1 MMLKFGSTALVIVL
15 AAATAH
21 AQTFTETFEAGI
33 PATWTTID
41 YHAINPGIPDF
52 SACSWTVNTVESMGN
67 YTAGTG
73 LAATASS
80 FNHPGQYDIS
90 LFTPKFK
97 LNAGADGTSVA
108 YTINFYRVDAFE
120 AFDTNLS
127 INGGPWVTMVHET
140 ASEGPHYSTGPP
152 KVSIAIG
159 LGFFGAAIGDTA
171 QVEFHYYSTFLL
183 PMVHNE
189 YIEIDNVRTPTYI
202 PEPTT
207 GVLAFTALLL
217 AAARRKRRACK
228 ECHVK
233 RDLR

>member
-1 MMLKFGSTALVIVL
+1 MHLRSGSTALIVAL
-15 AAATAH
+15 AAVTAR

-33 PATWTTID
+33 PASWTTVD
-41 YHAINPGIPDF
+41 NHALTPGIPDF
-52 SACSWTVNTVESMGN
+52 SACSWTVNTAESMGN

-90 LFTPKFK
+90 LITPAFK
-97 LNAGADGTSVA
+97 LNAGPDGTSLA

-140 ASEGPHYSTGPP
+140 SSEGPHYSTGAP
-152 KVSIAIG
+152 KVSVGIG

-171 QVEFHYYSTFLL
+171 QVEFRYYSTFLL

-189 YIEIDNVRTPTYI
+189 YVEIDNVRTPTYI
-202 PEPTT
+202 PEPTA
-207 GVLAFTALLL
+207 GALALIAGAV
-217 AAARRKRRACK
+217 AAARRRRG
-228 ECHVK
+228 
-233 RDLR
+233 